1 MKYALIILAAIYL
14 MVNLPRVFGAEPAK
28 LAPEKAL
35 KIANLEAKRNA
46 RAAEFQA
53 AILQAERSQKA
64 VQEAD
69 AAYQTAVTAEREAAK
84 LAPECQLLDNETWKC
99 PEKKAEP
106 KK

>member
-1 MKYALIILAAIYL
+1 MKYAIPFLAALYL
-14 MVNLPRVFGAEPAK
+14 LANIDRIMGAEPPK
-28 LAPEKAL
+28 LTPEKAL

-69 AAYQTAVTAEREAAK
+69 ATYQAAVSAEREAAK

-99 PEKKAEP
+99 PEKKAEA